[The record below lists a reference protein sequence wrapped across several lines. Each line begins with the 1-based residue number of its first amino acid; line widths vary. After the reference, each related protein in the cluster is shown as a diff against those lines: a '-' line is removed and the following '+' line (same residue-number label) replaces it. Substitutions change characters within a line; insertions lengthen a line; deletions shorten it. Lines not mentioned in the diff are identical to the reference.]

1 MDTEMTSSEIELKV
15 VDLKKWFPVRM
26 GIISTILSRKTQYVK
41 AVDGVSFEVK
51 KGEIFGLAGE
61 SGCGKTTAGKTVLR
75 LLEPTSGEIYFQGQ
89 DITNLSKLEMK
100 QLRKKMQIVY
110 QDPYESINPRMTVY
124 DIINE
129 PISVH
134 RLADS
139 PAERYEIVYNV
150 LKDVELVPPE
160 EFMLR
165 FPHELSGGQR
175 QRVAVARTL
184 VMKPSFIVADEPI
197 SMLDVSIRA
206 GILKVMLKVGAAGG
220 ISYIFIT
227 HDLAYARHICHRGAI
242 MYLGK
247 IVEMAP
253 MDSLVKNP
261 LHPYTVALMAAV
273 PVPDPRLEKAKAI
286 IGGEVP
292 TPIDPPP
299 GCRFH
304 PRCPKAMAVC
314 REKEPE
320 LQEVENGHFVACHTI
335 R

>member
-1 MDTEMTSSEIELKV
+1 MVSDEIELKV
-15 VDLKKWFPVRM
+15 VDLKKWFPVRG
-26 GIISTILSRKTQYVK
+26 GIISTLLSRKTKYVK

-61 SGCGKTTAGKTVLR
+61 SGCGKTTTGKTILR
-75 LLEPTSGEIYFQGQ
+75 LLEPTGGEIYFQGQ
-89 DITNLSKLEMK
+89 NITSVGKAEMK

-134 RLADS
+134 GLADS
-139 PAERYEIVYNV
+139 PAEKEEIIYSV

-160 EFMLR
+160 EFMPR

-206 GILKVMLKVGAAGG
+206 GILKVMLRAGEAGG

-253 MDSLVKNP
+253 MDNLVKNP
-261 LHPYTVALMAAV
+261 LHPYTVALMTAV
-273 PVPDPRLEKAKAI
+273 PVPDPRLEKARAI

-292 TPIDPPP
+292 TPIDPPS

-304 PRCPKAMAVC
+304 PRCSKFMNVC
-314 REKEPE
+314 REEEPA
-320 LQEVENGHFVACHTI
+320 LREVESGHYVACHAV

>member
-1 MDTEMTSSEIELKV
+1 MSEEIELKV

-26 GIISTILSRKTQYVK
+26 GVISTLLSRKTKYVK

-61 SGCGKTTAGKTVLR
+61 SGCGKTTTGKTILR

-89 DITNLSKLEMK
+89 NITNLGKSDIK

-124 DIINE
+124 DIISE
-129 PISVH
+129 PISIH
-134 RLADS
+134 KLADS
-139 PAERYEIVYNV
+139 PAEKEEIIYSV

-206 GILKVMLKVGAAGG
+206 GILKVMLRVGEAGG

-253 MDSLVKNP
+253 MDDLVKKP
-261 LHPYTVALMAAV
+261 LHPYTVALMTAV
-273 PVPDPRLEKAKAI
+273 PVPNPRLEKARAI

-292 TPIDPPP
+292 TPIDPPS

-304 PRCPKAMAVC
+304 PRCPKFMNVC
-314 REKEPE
+314 REEEPA
-320 LQEVENGHFVACHTI
+320 LREVESGHFVACHAV

>member
-1 MDTEMTSSEIELKV
+1 MVSKEIELKV

-26 GIISTILSRKTQYVK
+26 GVISTLLSRKTKYVK

-61 SGCGKTTAGKTVLR
+61 SGCGKTTAGKSVLR

-89 DITNLSKLEMK
+89 NITSLGKADMK

-124 DIINE
+124 DIISE
-129 PISVH
+129 PISIH

-139 PAERYEIVYNV
+139 PAEKEEIIYSV

-206 GILKVMLKVGAAGG
+206 GILKVMLRAGETGG

-253 MDSLVKNP
+253 MDNLVKNP
-261 LHPYTVALMAAV
+261 LHPYTVALMTAV
-273 PVPDPRLEKAKAI
+273 PVPDPRLEKARAI

-304 PRCPKAMAVC
+304 PRCPKFMNVC
-314 REKEPE
+314 REEEPA
-320 LQEVENGHFVACHTI
+320 LKEVESGHYVACHAV

>member
-1 MDTEMTSSEIELKV
+1 MSHEEIELKV

-26 GIISTILSRKTQYVK
+26 GVISKLLSRKTKYVR

-61 SGCGKTTAGKTVLR
+61 SGCGKTTTGKTILR
-75 LLEPTSGEIYFQGQ
+75 LLEPTSGEIYFQGEN
-89 DITNLSKLEMK
+89 ITRLGKLEMK

-110 QDPYESINPRMTVY
+110 QDPYESLNPRMTVY
-124 DIINE
+124 DIISE
-129 PISVH
+129 PINVH
-134 RLADS
+134 GLADS
-139 PAERYEIVYNV
+139 PADKEEILFNV
-150 LKDVELVPPE
+150 LKDVELVPQE

-175 QRVAVARTL
+175 QRVALARTL

-206 GILKVMLKVGAAGG
+206 GILKTMLRAGEAGG
-220 ISYIFIT
+220 ISYIFVT
-227 HDLAYARHICHRGAI
+227 HDLAYARHICNRGAI

-253 MDSLVKNP
+253 MDVLVKNP
-261 LHPYTVALMAAV
+261 LHPYTIALMTAV
-273 PVPDPRLEKAKAI
+273 PIPDPRLEKARAI

-304 PRCPKAMAVC
+304 PRCSECVQEC
-314 REKEPE
+314 REEEPV
-320 LQEVENGHFVACHTI
+320 LKEVESGHYVACHTVG
-335 R
+335 

>member
-1 MDTEMTSSEIELKV
+1 MSEEIELKV

-26 GIISTILSRKTQYVK
+26 GVISTLLSRKTKYVK

-61 SGCGKTTAGKTVLR
+61 SGCGKTTTGKTILR

-89 DITNLSKLEMK
+89 NITNLGKSDIK

-124 DIINE
+124 DIISE
-129 PISVH
+129 PISIH
-134 RLADS
+134 KLADS
-139 PAERYEIVYNV
+139 PAEKEEIIYSV

-206 GILKVMLKVGAAGG
+206 GILKVMLRVGEAGG

-253 MDSLVKNP
+253 MDDLVKNP
-261 LHPYTVALMAAV
+261 LHPYTVALMTAV
-273 PVPDPRLEKAKAI
+273 PVPNPRLEKARAI

-292 TPIDPPP
+292 TPIDPPS

-304 PRCPKAMAVC
+304 PRCPKFMNVC
-314 REKEPE
+314 REEEPA
-320 LQEVENGHFVACHTI
+320 LREVESGHFVACHAV

>member
-1 MDTEMTSSEIELKV
+1 MANEEIELKV

-26 GIISTILSRKTQYVK
+26 GVISTLLSRKTKYVK

-61 SGCGKTTAGKTVLR
+61 SGCGKTTTGKTVLR

-89 DITNLSKLEMK
+89 NITNLGKSEMK
-100 QLRKKMQIVY
+100 HLRKKMQIVY
-110 QDPYESINPRMTVY
+110 QDPYESLNPRMTVY
-124 DIINE
+124 DIISE
-129 PISVH
+129 PINVH
-134 RLADS
+134 ELADS
-139 PAERYEIVYNV
+139 PADKEEIIFNV
-150 LKDVELVPPE
+150 LKDVELVPQE

-175 QRVAVARTL
+175 QRVAIARTL

-206 GILKVMLKVGAAGG
+206 GILKVMLRAGEAGG
-220 ISYIFIT
+220 ISYIFVT

-247 IVEMAP
+247 IVEMA
-253 MDSLVKNP
+253 SIEKLVKNP
-261 LHPYTVALMAAV
+261 LHPYTIALMMAV
-273 PVPDPRLEKAKAI
+273 PVPDPRLEKARAI

-292 TPIDPPP
+292 TPIDPPS

-304 PRCPKAMAVC
+304 PRCSKCVKIC
-314 REKEPE
+314 RDEEPV
-320 LQEVENGHFVACHTI
+320 LYEVESGHYVACHTI

>member
-1 MDTEMTSSEIELKV
+1 MVGDEIELKV
-15 VDLKKWFPVRM
+15 VDLKKWFPVRG
-26 GIISTILSRKTQYVK
+26 GIISTLLSRKTKYVK

-61 SGCGKTTAGKTVLR
+61 SGCGKTTTGKTILR

-89 DITNLSKLEMK
+89 NITILGKADMK
-100 QLRKKMQIVY
+100 HLRKKMQIVY

-124 DIINE
+124 DIISE
-129 PISVH
+129 PISIH
-134 RLADS
+134 KLADS
-139 PAERYEIVYNV
+139 PAEKEEIIYNV

-206 GILKVMLKVGAAGG
+206 GILKVMLRAGEAGG

-253 MDSLVKNP
+253 MDNLVKNP

-292 TPIDPPP
+292 TPIDPPS

-304 PRCPKAMAVC
+304 PRCSKFMDIC
-314 REKEPE
+314 REEEPA
-320 LQEVENGHFVACHTI
+320 LREVESGHYVACHAV

>member
-1 MDTEMTSSEIELKV
+1 MVSDEIELKV

-26 GIISTILSRKTQYVK
+26 GVISTLLSRKTKYVK
-41 AVDGVSFEVK
+41 AVDGVSFDVK

-61 SGCGKTTAGKTVLR
+61 SGCGKTTAGKTILR

-89 DITNLSKLEMK
+89 NITNIGKIDMK

-124 DIINE
+124 DIISE
-129 PISVH
+129 PISIH
-134 RLADS
+134 KLADS
-139 PAERYEIVYNV
+139 PAEKEEIIYSV

-206 GILKVMLKVGAAGG
+206 GILKVMLRAGEAGG

-247 IVEMAP
+247 IAEMAP
-253 MDSLVKNP
+253 MDNLVKNP
-261 LHPYTVALMAAV
+261 LHPYTVALMTAV
-273 PVPDPRLEKAKAI
+273 PVPDPRLEKARAI

-292 TPIDPPP
+292 TPIDPPS

-304 PRCPKAMAVC
+304 PRCSKFMNIC
-314 REKEPE
+314 REEEPPLRE
-320 LQEVENGHFVACHTI
+320 IESGHYVACHAV

>member
-1 MDTEMTSSEIELKV
+1 MVSEEIELTV
-15 VDLKKWFPVRM
+15 VDLKKWFPVRG
-26 GIISTILSRKTQYVK
+26 GIISTLLSRKTQYVK
-41 AVDGVSFEVK
+41 AVDGVSFDVK

-61 SGCGKTTAGKTVLR
+61 SGCGKTTTGKTILR
-75 LLEPTSGEIYFQGQ
+75 LLEPTSGEIYYQGQ
-89 DITNLSKLEMK
+89 NITRLGKSEMK
-100 QLRKKMQIVY
+100 QMRKQMQIVY

-124 DIINE
+124 DIISE
-129 PISVH
+129 PISIH
-134 RLADS
+134 KLADS
-139 PAERYEIVYNV
+139 PAEKEEIIYSA

-160 EFMLR
+160 EFIPR

-206 GILKVMLKVGAAGG
+206 GILKVMLRAGEAGG

-247 IVEMAP
+247 IVEMAS
-253 MDSLVKNP
+253 MDNLVKNP
-261 LHPYTVALMAAV
+261 LHPYTVALMTAV
-273 PVPDPRLEKAKAI
+273 PVPDPRFEKARAI

-292 TPIDPPP
+292 TPIDPPS

-304 PRCPKAMAVC
+304 PRCSKFMNVC
-314 REKEPE
+314 REKEPV
-320 LQEVENGHFVACHTI
+320 LIEVESGHYVACHAV

>member
-1 MDTEMTSSEIELKV
+1 MVSEEIELKV

-26 GIISTILSRKTQYVK
+26 GVISTLLSRKTKYVK

-61 SGCGKTTAGKTVLR
+61 SGCGKTTTGKTILR

-89 DITNLSKLEMK
+89 NITNLGKSDIK

-124 DIINE
+124 DIISE
-129 PISVH
+129 PISIH
-134 RLADS
+134 KLADS
-139 PAERYEIVYNV
+139 PAEKEEIIYSV

-206 GILKVMLKVGAAGG
+206 GILKVMLRVGEAGG

-253 MDSLVKNP
+253 MDDLVKKP
-261 LHPYTVALMAAV
+261 LHPYTVALMTAV
-273 PVPDPRLEKAKAI
+273 PVPNPRLEKARAI

-292 TPIDPPP
+292 TPIDPPS

-304 PRCPKAMAVC
+304 PRCPKFMNVC
-314 REKEPE
+314 REEEPA
-320 LQEVENGHFVACHTI
+320 LREVESGHFVACHAV

>member
-1 MDTEMTSSEIELKV
+1 MSNEEIELKV

-26 GIISTILSRKTQYVK
+26 GVISTLLSRKTKYVK

-51 KGEIFGLAGE
+51 RGEVFGLAGE
-61 SGCGKTTAGKTVLR
+61 SGCGKTTTGKTILR
-75 LLEPTSGEIYFQGQ
+75 LLEPTSGEIYFQGEN
-89 DITNLSKLEMK
+89 ITRLGKSEMK
-100 QLRKKMQIVY
+100 HLRKKMQIVY
-110 QDPYESINPRMTVY
+110 QDPYESLNPRMTVY
-124 DIINE
+124 DIVSE
-129 PISVH
+129 PINIH
-134 RLADS
+134 KLADS
-139 PAERYEIVYNV
+139 PADKEEIIFRV
-150 LKDVELVPPE
+150 LKDVELVPQE

-175 QRVAVARTL
+175 QRVAIARTL

-206 GILKVMLKVGAAGG
+206 GILKVMLRAGEAGG
-220 ISYIFIT
+220 ISYIFVT

-253 MDSLVKNP
+253 IEELVKNP
-261 LHPYTVALMAAV
+261 LHPYTIALMTAV
-273 PVPDPRLEKAKAI
+273 PVPDPRLEKARAI

-292 TPIDPPP
+292 TPIDPPS

-304 PRCPKAMAVC
+304 PRCSKCVKIC
-314 REKEPE
+314 RDEEPILYE
-320 LQEVENGHFVACHTI
+320 AESGHYVACHTVG
-335 R
+335 

>member
-1 MDTEMTSSEIELKV
+1 MNEEIELRV

-26 GIISTILSRKTQYVK
+26 GVISKLLSRETKYVK

-51 KGEIFGLAGE
+51 RGEVFGLAGE
-61 SGCGKTTAGKTVLR
+61 SGCGKTTTGKTILR
-75 LLEPTSGEIYFQGQ
+75 LLEPTSGEIYFQGEN
-89 DITNLSKLEMK
+89 ITRLGKSEMK
-100 QLRKKMQIVY
+100 HLRKKMQIVY
-110 QDPYESINPRMTVY
+110 QDPYESLNPRMTVY
-124 DIINE
+124 DIISE
-129 PISVH
+129 PINVH
-134 RLADS
+134 ELADS
-139 PAERYEIVYNV
+139 PADKEEIIFNV
-150 LKDVELVPPE
+150 LKDVELVPQE

-175 QRVAVARTL
+175 QRVAIARTL

-206 GILKVMLKVGAAGG
+206 GILKMMLRAGEAGG
-220 ISYIFIT
+220 ISYIFVT

-253 MDSLVKNP
+253 IDKLVKNP
-261 LHPYTVALMAAV
+261 LHPYTVALMTAV
-273 PVPDPRLEKAKAI
+273 PIPNPRLEKARAI

-292 TPIDPPP
+292 TPIDPPS

-304 PRCPKAMAVC
+304 PRCSKCVQAC
-314 REKEPE
+314 RDEEPA
-320 LQEVENGHFVACHTI
+320 LREVESGHYVACHVVG
-335 R
+335 

>member
-1 MDTEMTSSEIELKV
+1 MVSEEIELKV

-26 GIISTILSRKTQYVK
+26 GVISTLLSRKTKYVK
-41 AVDGVSFEVK
+41 AVDGVSFDVK

-61 SGCGKTTAGKTVLR
+61 SGCGKTTAGKTILR
-75 LLEPTSGEIYFQGQ
+75 LLEPTGGEIYFQGQ
-89 DITNLSKLEMK
+89 NITNLGKVDMK

-124 DIINE
+124 DIISE
-129 PISVH
+129 PISIH
-134 RLADS
+134 KLADS
-139 PAERYEIVYNV
+139 PAEKEEIIYSV

-206 GILKVMLKVGAAGG
+206 GILKVMLRAGEAGG

-247 IVEMAP
+247 IAEMAP
-253 MDSLVKNP
+253 MDNLVKNP
-261 LHPYTVALMAAV
+261 LHPYTVALMTAV
-273 PVPDPRLEKAKAI
+273 PVPDPRLEKARAI

-292 TPIDPPP
+292 TPIDPPS

-304 PRCPKAMAVC
+304 PRCSKFMNVC
-314 REKEPE
+314 REEEPA
-320 LQEVENGHFVACHTI
+320 LREVESGHFVACHAVG
-335 R
+335 

>member
-1 MDTEMTSSEIELKV
+1 MVSEEIELKV

-26 GIISTILSRKTQYVK
+26 GVISTILSRRTKYVK

-61 SGCGKTTAGKTVLR
+61 SGCGKTTAGKSILR

-89 DITNLSKLEMK
+89 NITNLGKADMK

-124 DIINE
+124 DVISE

-134 RLADS
+134 RLAFS
-139 PAERYEIVYNV
+139 PAEKEEIIYNV

-206 GILKVMLKVGAAGG
+206 GILKVMLRAGEAGG

-253 MDSLVKNP
+253 MDNLVKNP
-261 LHPYTVALMAAV
+261 LHPYTVALMTAV
-273 PVPDPRLEKAKAI
+273 PVPDPRLEKARAI

-292 TPIDPPP
+292 TPIDPPS

-304 PRCPKAMAVC
+304 PRCSKVMSVC
-314 REKEPE
+314 REEEPA
-320 LQEVENGHFVACHTI
+320 LREVESGHYVACHAVK
-335 R
+335 